1 MKKGEGVVKEFCVL
15 LRAARAH
22 TAVIEASWENFVIK
36 LRNVKKCF
44 RFIYRER

>member
-22 TAVIEASWENFVIK
+22 TAVIEAKSSSLGK
-36 LRNVKKCF
+36 LRNKTAKC
-44 RFIYRER
+44 